1 MKTVCKPNQC
11 AGCKACIDI
20 CKKNAISIMDSLSHL
35 NAAIDEK
42 NALIAAH
49 AKKFVPIIILL
60 KKRSRRNGIKGGLKL
75 LDKLLHRVEQRQDS
89 CVHLLKMVVM

>member
-42 NALIAAH
+42 KCINCGACEKVCPNNNIVEKTKPQEWH
-49 AKKFVPIIILL
+49 QGWVE
-60 KKRSRRNGIKGGLKL
+60 L
-75 LDKLLHRVEQRQDS
+75 LDKLLHRWSSGRTLAVI
-89 CVHLLKMVVM
+89 L